1 MHLLTLFAQ
10 ALLLGLAIAAPVGPI
25 GLLCIDR
32 SLRQGP
38 WVGLATGL
46 GAATADALY
55 ATLGALGLS
64 ALIQQLTALAL
75 PLAVAGSL
83 LLAWMGLGMLRRHA
97 GSEAARVASAH
108 GWYRAWASALL
119 LTLSNPM
126 TILSFLA
133 VFASLSGHAQPGM
146 AEALLMV
153 AGVFAGSA
161 LWWCVLA
168 FGAGRL
174 LGRLGE
180 AGRQRI
186 DIVCG
191 LLLLGMGLLLLW
203 RALAALVG

>member
-10 ALLLGLAIAAPVGPI
+10 ALLLGLAIAAPVGRSA
-25 GLLCIDR
+25 CCVSTAACVRDR
-32 SLRQGP
+32 G
-38 WVGLATGL
+38 WGWATGL

-119 LTLSNPM
+119 
-126 TILSFLA
+126 
-133 VFASLSGHAQPGM
+133 
-146 AEALLMV
+146 
-153 AGVFAGSA
+153 
-161 LWWCVLA
+161 
-168 FGAGRL
+168 
-174 LGRLGE
+174 
-180 AGRQRI
+180 
-186 DIVCG
+186 
-191 LLLLGMGLLLLW
+191 
-203 RALAALVG
+203 

>member
-83 LLAWMGLGMLRRHA
+83 LLAWMGLGMLRRQASSRTARTA
-97 GSEAARVASAH
+97 GAH
-108 GWYRAWASALL
+108 GCCSAWASALL